1 MTFGQFSLYYLVCGW
16 ERWDE
21 ICVLTGHANEW
32 SGPTLLALAIFPAR
46 ASKVGPDHS
55 FGNFRRKWFG
65 FGDTGMPDKCF
76 FIDFQQ
82 VWARI
87 FSFYFLFFFR
97 FGFIFLYGLVSSS
110 YENINSFSPGVINTV
125 TLVNIL
131 GLQSTNER
139 LALAHR
145 LGSGGR
151 SEDIGCITIK
161 IPWSLS

>member
-1 MTFGQFSLYYLVCGW
+1 MIPVCLTSASSLTFSKFEQEFS
-16 ERWDE
+16 R
-21 ICVLTGHANEW
+21 
-32 SGPTLLALAIFPAR
+32 
-46 ASKVGPDHS
+46 
-55 FGNFRRKWFG
+55 
-65 FGDTGMPDKCF
+65 
-76 FIDFQQ
+76 FI
-82 VWARI
+82 
-87 FSFYFLFFFR
+87 FYFFVP

-161 IPWSLS
+161 IP

>member
-1 MTFGQFSLYYLVCGW
+1 MVLVIPVCLTSASSLTFSKFEQEFS
-16 ERWDE
+16 
-21 ICVLTGHANEW
+21 
-32 SGPTLLALAIFPAR
+32 
-46 ASKVGPDHS
+46 
-55 FGNFRRKWFG
+55 
-65 FGDTGMPDKCF
+65 CF
-76 FIDFQQ
+76 I
-82 VWARI
+82 
-87 FSFYFLFFFR
+87 FYFIFFR

-161 IPWSLS
+161 IP